1 MSRWWAERFRWPG
14 IGALFANGRGGAVD
28 LRVDSAEPAALQAAL
43 DALALPRGSRL
54 GCTVGGGAARYRIVP
69 WVDAL
74 ASTAQRQLL
83 AQQCFVDAFGEA
95 ARAWTVRQHSTRYG
109 AATLA
114 CAIDT
119 ALLSRL
125 AALNGERGLKLLS
138 VQPSLMR
145 DFNAAHRQRPN
156 GMFWLVQ
163 LEPACSTL
171 LLMSP
176 TEPLHIKR
184 LPSAGGDLALAL
196 DREWFALGIDAPRC
210 PVLVAQSAAMY
221 SVPSLAAHPVMAAPG
236 VQGPAPG
243 WQFIRLPVSAPRGS
257 LAAAPSQ
264 VDQPDHPDHPDR
276 SVASRSPV
284 SPAAERARQLRP
296 AA

>member
-1 MSRWWAERFRWPG
+1 VSRWWADRFRWSG
-14 IGALFANGRGGAVD
+14 IDALFANGRSGAVD
-28 LRVDSAEPAALQAAL
+28 LRVDSTEPAALQAAL

-54 GCTVGGGAARYRIVP
+54 ICTVGGGAARYRIVP

-74 ASTAQRQLL
+74 GSAAQRQLL
-83 AQQCFVDAFGEA
+83 AQQCFVEAFGEA
-95 ARAWTVRQHSTRYG
+95 ARSWTVRQHATRYG

-125 AALNGERGLKLLS
+125 AALTGERGLKLIS

-145 DFNAAHRQRPN
+145 DFNASRRQLPP
-156 GMFWLVQ
+156 GMFWFAQ
-163 LEPACSTL
+163 IEPACTTL

-184 LPSAGGDLALAL
+184 LPSGGGELSLALAL

-210 PVLVAQSAAMY
+210 PVLVAQSAA
-221 SVPSLAAHPVMAAPG
+221 SSFAPPLAARSLMAAPG
-236 VQGPAPG
+236 VQPPAPG
-243 WQFIRLPVSAPRGS
+243 WQFIGLPVSAPRGV
-257 LAAAPSQ
+257 AAAAADQ
-264 VDQPDHPDHPDR
+264 VNHPER
-276 SVASRSPV
+276 SIASRSPV
-284 SPAAERARQLRP
+284 SPAAERARQLRS